1 MTTKYEGEGVDE
13 RFVDVLMKALE
24 KKNLEGFDYLE
35 FKQSMAALGKVGIT
49 GETAVKSAFATGTTM
64 GLTLEKLLNS
74 AAYYQQVLLD
84 EKAQFE
90 LSMQRY
96 VKDRVEGKRQETTT
110 LKKQIADWQNQI
122 DQLKKQIVKAEDTI
136 ASADAQIAEAKQKA
150 AENQASFEATLKV
163 ITEAIQ
169 DDMEEVK
176 QTIG

>member
-1 MTTKYEGEGVDE
+1 MTNKLEGEGVDE
-13 RFVDVLMKALE
+13 RFVDVLMKSLE

-35 FKQSMAALGKVGIT
+35 FKQSMAALAKVGIT
-49 GETAVKSAFATGTTM
+49 GEMAIKSAFATGTTM
-64 GLTLEKLLNS
+64 GLSLEKLLNS
-74 AAYYQQVLLD
+74 AVYYQQVLQD

-96 VKDRVEGKRQETTT
+96 VKDRVEGKRKETSS

-122 DQLKKQIVKAEDTI
+122 DKLKKQIAKAEGTI

-169 DDMEEVK
+169 EDMEEVK
-176 QTIG
+176 NTIG